1 MILADET
8 APLSRASKLAASA
21 ECAKPRSSAC
31 RMSSLEPAGY
41 PSRSATVLAWAGSV
55 DARKTNIADHRA
67 SRMEAPNRERIY
79 DESRNASSSAVVWQ
93 TRNWPVP
100 SESAKRSGLS
110 VAGEVASRSASLPTE
125 LNTAAVLRRAGT
137 QHGRIR

>member
-67 SRMEAPNRERIY
+67 SRMEAPIIVKGSTTNHATLAAARAY
-79 DESRNASSSAVVWQ
+79 G
-93 TRNWPVP
+93 
-100 SESAKRSGLS
+100 KRGI
-110 VAGEVASRSASLPTE
+110 G
-125 LNTAAVLRRAGT
+125 LRR
-137 QHGRIR
+137 QS